1 MMSVE
6 NDSTMHASYSSIP
19 TDPSL
24 TVLKLSIRQ
33 HKGEKKNNKS
43 LSIQALLKLL
53 GVSKPYPKGSRGRGN
68 SRAMLTG
75 TYNPTPLLYLFIL
88 QD

>member
-1 MMSVE
+1 ME
-6 NDSTMHASYSSIP
+6 NDSAMHASYSSIP

-53 GVSKPYPKGSRGRGN
+53 GVSKPYPKGSRDRGN
-68 SRAMLTG
+68 SCVMLTG
-75 TYNPTPLLYLFIL
+75 TYNPAPLLSPFIF

>member
-6 NDSTMHASYSSIP
+6 NDSTMHTSYSSIP

-33 HKGEKKNNKS
+33 HKGGKKIIS
-43 LSIQALLKLL
+43 PAQSKLF
-53 GVSKPYPKGSRGRGN
+53 KNY
-68 SRAMLTG
+68 
-75 TYNPTPLLYLFIL
+75 
-88 QD
+88 